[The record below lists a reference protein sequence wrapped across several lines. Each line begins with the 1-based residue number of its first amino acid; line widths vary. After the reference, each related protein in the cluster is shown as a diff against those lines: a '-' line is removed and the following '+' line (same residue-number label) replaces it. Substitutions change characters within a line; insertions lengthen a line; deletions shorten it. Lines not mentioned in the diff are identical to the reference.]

1 MEILIQNKWFRTIS
15 IKNCTYYFF
24 DDIII
29 IKNLDPNEIKIDE
42 KSYKNIFFNYTGNVT
57 IKNLGYVKI
66 KSVNPL
72 DFTFDKINGFIE
84 KSNGNKYM
92 MLVSTD
98 KSKEK
103 LKKV

>member
-1 MEILIQNKWFRTIS
+1 MKSHKKI
-15 IKNCTYYFF
+15 YF
-24 DDIII
+24 
-29 IKNLDPNEIKIDE
+29 
-42 KSYKNIFFNYTGNVT
+42 TWNVT

-103 LKKV
+103 LKKVWRIMEQNQRVNLVNS